1 MSVIK
6 LRGLPWSCTAEQIVK
21 FLNGINIVNKSDPHL
36 KNEPSGG
43 SIPGGAAIT
52 TTTTS
57 NDAATKPAVYLT
69 TNAEGRPSGEAFVEV
84 CSENDLNEALKL
96 NNNLMGQRYIEIFRS
111 DPQQLRQHTQESNTN
126 ATNWNDPVLR
136 LRGLPYG
143 CTKPDIET
151 FFQGLVIAYDGIMMV
166 IDFTGRFNGEAF
178 VQFETISDA
187 HKALERHKQKIS
199 NRYIE
204 IFRSNSDEMSYYAEN
219 SNNQQNNNNNNNNG
233 GGGGGNKAN
242 LSFSSRR
249 DSRSDSSMFFNDNQ
263 GNQGGNNR
271 FKPYARNG
279 GNANGGN
286 RNRGGGGGG
295 GPAPLMGGGFGGN
308 NNRGYNSNNNYNNNY
323 NDNNFDDNNGGGD
336 GNNYYNENN
345 DYDDYGDNNN
355 GGGDQGSGF
364 VLKMRGL
371 PFKVT
376 EREVNEFFQ
385 PTRPTNISFL
395 TDSKNRGR
403 PSGECECEFDSEENL
418 LEAMKCDKKYI
429 GTRYIELFNL
439 SDNNSRGGNNNRG
452 GFNNG
457 GNRRGGNNNSRGNSN
472 SSNRG
477 RPSNNN
483 GGSSGTVSLDNFM
496 SQSFN
501 GTNGQKGNNNKTRTP
516 PPPPPVPPPM
526 PMQMGPMGMIP
537 PHGMMMPGQQQP
549 SMNNFMMTDMAQ
561 KMFTAA
567 YTQFQQ
573 QQQLQ
578 YGQFNSG

>member
-151 FFQGLVIAYDGIMMV
+151 FF
-166 IDFTGRFNGEAF
+166 
-178 VQFETISDA
+178 
-187 HKALERHKQKIS
+187 
-199 NRYIE
+199 
-204 IFRSNSDEMSYYAEN
+204 
-219 SNNQQNNNNNNNNG
+219 
-233 GGGGGNKAN
+233 
-242 LSFSSRR
+242 
-249 DSRSDSSMFFNDNQ
+249 Q

>member
-1 MSVIK
+1 MSVVK
-6 LRGLPWSCTAEQIVK
+6 LRGLPWSCTAEQIIK
-21 FLNGINIVNKSDPHL
+21 FLNGINIVNKSDSQP
-36 KNEPSGG
+36 KSEQ

-52 TTTTS
+52 TKCE
-57 NDAATKPAVYLT
+57 DEVKPAVYLT

-84 CSENDLNEALKL
+84 STEDDLNEALKL

-143 CTKPDIET
+143 CTKQDIET
-151 FFQGLVIAYDGIMMV
+151 FFQGLVIAFDGVMMV

-187 HKALERHKQKIS
+187 HKALERHKQKIQ

-204 IFRSNSDEMSYYAEN
+204 IFRSNSDEMSYYARNIQE
-219 SNNQQNNNNNNNNG
+219 SNDNAGGAVRNNN
-233 GGGGGNKAN
+233 
-242 LSFSSRR
+242 SSYSSRR

-279 GNANGGN
+279 NATGGN
-286 RNRGGGGGG
+286 RNRGGSGNGGSG
-295 GPAPLMGGGFGGN
+295 GPTPLMGGGFGN
-308 NNRGYNSNNNYNNNY
+308 NNRGFNNSNNNFNNN
-323 NDNNFDDNNGGGD
+323 NFSDNNFDDNG
-336 GNNYYNENN
+336 NYYDDNN
-345 DYDDYGDNNN
+345 NNNNNYDDYGGDNNN
-355 GGGDQGSGF
+355 GNDQGSTF
-364 VLKMRGL
+364 SLKMRGL

-376 EREVNEFFQ
+376 EREINEFFQ
-385 PTRPTNISFL
+385 PTRPTNINFL
-395 TDSKNRGR
+395 SDSKNRGR

-418 LEAMKCDKKYI
+418 LEAMKCDKKHI

-439 SDNNSRGGNNNRG
+439 SDNNSRGGG
-452 GFNNG
+452 GGGGYNNG
-457 GNRRGGNNNSRGNSN
+457 GNRGGNSNGSGRGGGNNSRGNSN
-472 SSNRG
+472 NNNRG
-477 RPSNNN
+477 RSSNNGAQAN
-483 GGSSGTVSLDNFM
+483 NSTVSLDNFM

-501 GTNGQKGNNNKTRTP
+501 GTNGGQNKTRTP

-526 PMQMGPMGMIP
+526 LPQMQMGHMGM
-537 PHGMMMPGQQQP
+537 MMMPGQQAQAG
-549 SMNNFMMTDMAQ
+549 MNNFMMTDMAQ

-567 YTQFQQ
+567 YSQFQQQ

-578 YGQFNSG
+578 YGQFNTK